1 MEPTDTLSGNELIPR
16 WIEPAGLKP
25 ILAQAVLT
33 SLEEF
38 ILQELAKGRRQG
50 FNALKTSL
58 RTTSASPITPSG
70 VFPSNNGP
78 VQHSRHH
85 HSTSQFAHWLSSK
98 GNRTLRRCHQTGL
111 RKEKPSSVREVSR
124 NQQAVLRVS
133 IHCTSIAFSTPA
145 QWLREAALSALA

>member
-16 WIEPAGLKP
+16 WTEPAGLKP

-38 ILQELAKGRRQG
+38 ILQELAKGRRQV

-85 HSTSQFAHWLSSK
+85 HSTSQFAHWPSSK
-98 GNRTLRRCHQTGL
+98 GNRTLRRCHRNGL
-111 RKEKPSSVREVSR
+111 PKENRASDRKGYHSPRGRPHASTRR
-124 NQQAVLRVS
+124 
-133 IHCTSIAFSTPA
+133 ISIASSTLA
-145 QWLREAALSALA
+145 Q